1 MRSRLISRLLLP
13 AILLFTGFA
22 QAAQATLH
30 TGQSRIARID
40 TGNRVALGGTISNRA
55 RRAADLGAAPADRK
69 LNSLTMF
76 FSLTAAQQADL
87 DQLLAEQVNPSSPN
101 YHQWLTPEQF
111 GARFGLSSA
120 DLAKVSNWLTSQGF
134 AITGMARSSTF
145 VQFTGTV
152 AQAQQAFGATIHSL
166 SVDGEQHISN
176 LSDPVLPSA
185 IAGVVTSIAGLNDFR
200 MKPRSRPSHIGIDP
214 SKPRNTQTIGGT
226 VSHFIAPGD
235 LYTIY
240 DFPAYSATA
249 GAGVTIAVMGQTDLN
264 QGNTLPDANVAAFRT
279 ASGLSPINLK
289 LQFAGGTDPGVTA
302 ADIDEAHLDVE
313 WSGAAAPGATILY
326 VYGSD
331 AFGNSLTYAIDNK
344 VAPIVTVSYG
354 GCETNFNSANFP
366 AVSSASSGKATPPV
380 GAGQSELASYNSLFA
395 QANAQGMTIIN
406 SSGDAGATDCDTDGL
421 ASEGLAVDFPGS
433 SPYVTSAGGTMFS
446 GDVSTPSTYWSST
459 NGANGG
465 SALSYIPEQP
475 WNETAATTGLNDG
488 GAGGGGA
495 SAFFSKPS
503 WQMGTGAGAT
513 PNDFARDVPDISL
526 NAASNHDG
534 YFLCTSGANAQDLP
548 CSNGFLD
555 STGTP
560 NVFGGTSFVAPI
572 LAGILA
578 QVEQH
583 LGVGG
588 TAATGLG
595 NINSVLYGLANGP
608 TYTSIF
614 HEINSGNNSVPCS
627 QGTPDC
633 PNGGSIGYS
642 AGTGY
647 DQAAGLGSIDVA
659 KLINSWSTATPTGIG
674 GITSPGAITTTAL
687 TTTANALCGVSGS
700 LALNVTVAN
709 LTTGTA
715 PTGTVQFFVDNAL
728 VAGSSTPLNN
738 GAATYT
744 LATPALSS
752 GGHNISAVYS
762 GDSNH
767 AGSKGTLL
775 ASDGTLASVDIVSTT
790 KPDFT
795 ISPCQGAVSVSPGAT
810 STGVAFTIT
819 PVNGFTG
826 AVTMVLTNNNG
837 MIATPSF
844 TVPQVSI
851 TSTTGVSTSFVV
863 VASQPNTSTASN
875 SGTGPVP
882 TRHSS
887 DKSPWYAASSGATL
901 ACVLLFTLPRR
912 RRWAALLAV
921 VLSVAALNVTGCS
934 NTSTTGGGGTP
945 ANPVT
950 VATAGTYTFTITG
963 ASNSTGETHSAQVT
977 VTVP

>member
-22 QAAQATLH
+22 QAAQATQH
-30 TGQSRIARID
+30 TVQSRIARID

-76 FSLTAAQQADL
+76 FSLTTAQQADL

-120 DLAKVSNWLTSQGF
+120 DLAKVSNWLASQGF

-214 SKPRNTQTIGGT
+214 AKPRNTQTIGGT

-289 LQFAGGTDPGVTA
+289 LQFAGGTDPAVQT
-302 ADIDEAHLDVE
+302 ADIDEAHLDIE
-313 WSGAAAPGATILY
+313 WSSAAAPGATILY
-326 VYGSD
+326 VYGLD
-331 AFGNSLTYAIDNK
+331 AFGSSLTYSVDNK
-344 VAPIVTVSYG
+344 VAPIVTISYG
-354 GCETNFNSANFP
+354 GCESEFNSAN
-366 AVSSASSGKATPPV
+366 ASTAGT
-380 GAGQSELASYNSLFA
+380 GQSELAAYNNLLA
-395 QANAQGMTIIN
+395 HANAQGMTVIN
-406 SSGDAGATDCDTDGL
+406 SSGDSGATDCENASLGGL
-421 ASEGLAVDFPGS
+421 ASRGLNVDFPSS

-446 GDVSTPSTYWSST
+446 GDVNTPSTYWSST

-465 SALSYIPEQP
+465 SALGYIPEQP
-475 WNETAATTGLNDG
+475 WNETAAATGLTSG
-488 GAGGGGA
+488 GSGGGGA

-503 WQMGTGAGAT
+503 WQMGTGAGTT
-513 PNDFARDVPDISL
+513 PNDSSRDVPDISF

-534 YFLCTSGANAQDLP
+534 YYLCTSGANAQDLP
-548 CSNGFLD
+548 CANGFLD

-572 LAGILA
+572 MAGILA

-608 TYTSIF
+608 TYSSVF
-614 HEINSGNNSVPCS
+614 HDINTGNNSVPCS
-627 QGTPDC
+627 QGTPNC
-633 PNGGSIGYS
+633 PNGGSIGYN

-647 DQAAGLGSIDVA
+647 DQASGLGSIDVA
-659 KLINSWSTATPTGIG
+659 KLINSWSSATPTGIG
-674 GITSPGAITTTAL
+674 GTSSPGANSTMAITTTAS
-687 TTTANALCGVSGS
+687 ALCGVSGS
-700 LALNVTVAN
+700 LSLNAAVTGTVAN
-709 LTTGTA
+709 MT
-715 PTGTVQFFVDNAL
+715 PTGTVQFFVDSTAVGTPQPL
-728 VAGSSTPLNN
+728 VNGSVASFSLST
-738 GAATYT
+738 AAY
-744 LATPALSS
+744 S
-752 GGHNISAVYS
+752 GGHTVSAVYS
-762 GDSNH
+762 GDSTY
-767 AGSKGTLL
+767 AGSKSTLL
-775 ASDGTLASVDIVSTT
+775 ASDGTLASVDTVSTT
-790 KPDFT
+790 KPDFSIT
-795 ISPCQGAVSVSPGAT
+795 PCSGAVTVSPGAT

-819 PVNGFTG
+819 PANGFTG
-826 AVTMVLTNNNG
+826 SVAMSATNKDG
-837 MIATPSF
+837 MIATTSF
-844 TVPQVSI
+844 TVSPVNI
-851 TSTTGVSTSFVV
+851 TSATGVSTSFVV
-863 VASQPNTSTASN
+863 VASQPKAATASN
-875 SGTGPVP
+875 GRTGPGGRQHP
-882 TRHSS
+882 SGNP
-887 DKSPWYAASSGATL
+887 PWYAAGSGATL
-901 ACVLLFTLPRR
+901 ACVLLLTLPRR
-912 RRWAALLAV
+912 RRWTALLAV
-921 VLSVAALNVTGCS
+921 VLSMAGLTAVGCS
-934 NTSTTGGGGTP
+934 NTSTTGGNTGGNGNTP
-945 ANPVT
+945 TTT

-963 ASNSTGETHSAQVT
+963 VATGGLVHSAQVT